1 MKIGLLE
8 TDILYDEF
16 IQEYRS
22 YGFMFE
28 QYFTQLE
35 GNNVASSDLEFVY
48 YQVQQGELPLFLDEC
63 DAYVVTGSKAGAYED
78 HDWIEP
84 LSNWIVEA
92 AQAEIKML
100 GVCFGH
106 QVIAQ
111 ALGGKVEM
119 SNKGWGVGVRS
130 LLTTPDS
137 PFCQSLPKHL
147 DLIYS
152 HKDQVVKLPPTAR
165 NFLGDDFCPYAGFT
179 IGEHIVTL
187 QGHPEFSAEY
197 SEQLLSRRAKDIGDA
212 AYLPALHSLKLG
224 TDATYIGR
232 LILDFLSPV
241 KIQQDSN
248 NEAEYLQ
255 VSNPSLAEEG
265 AE

>member
-119 SNKGWGVGVRS
+119 SNKGWGVGVRE
-130 LLTTPDS
+130 
-137 PFCQSLPKHL
+137 CK
-147 DLIYS
+147 
-152 HKDQVVKLPPTAR
+152 
-165 NFLGDDFCPYAGFT
+165 
-179 IGEHIVTL
+179 
-187 QGHPEFSAEY
+187 
-197 SEQLLSRRAKDIGDA
+197 
-212 AYLPALHSLKLG
+212 
-224 TDATYIGR
+224 
-232 LILDFLSPV
+232 
-241 KIQQDSN
+241 
-248 NEAEYLQ
+248 
-255 VSNPSLAEEG
+255 
-265 AE
+265 